1 MTSDDRLLLLVLGGS
16 AFASAV
22 AARATDPMVNAIAA
36 DFATPVATV
45 ALLASAYTLPYGL
58 CQPVLGPLGDSLG
71 KAAVLKVCTVVFALA
86 LAACVIAPD
95 LGTLAAGRI
104 VAGIAAGGV
113 IPLALAMIGDR
124 FPMEQRQIAI
134 GRFLTAA
141 LVGQFVGVTTAGI
154 LSDWIGWR
162 GGLASTAVVAAIAA
176 AGVVGWLKPG
186 AEAPPRGRLSVG
198 GAVATFAMVLRNPR
212 AAVCYGSVF
221 LESIAIY
228 GVLPFVPE
236 LLAQRGGGTATQAGL
251 AIAGL
256 GIGGLMFSLFVA
268 QFLRVFSPFG
278 LMVWG
283 GLIGGAGLAG
293 LAFSGTWPFKMAC
306 FTVIGLGF
314 FMLHNSLQNRATE
327 LAPQARGSA
336 VSLHAFFFFIGQAL
350 APALFG
356 IGLHSIGATPMLL
369 GSAVLLAGVGTGA
382 ALLLRRVD
390 RREGHA

>member
-36 DFATPVATV
+36 DFAAPVATV

-86 LAACVIAPD
+86 MAACVIAPD
-95 LGTLAAGRI
+95 IGTLAAGRI
-104 VAGIAAGGV
+104 IAGVAAGGV

-124 FPMEQRQIAI
+124 FPMEHRQVAI

-141 LVGQFVGVTTAGI
+141 LVGQFVGVTTAGA

-162 GGLASTAVVAAIAA
+162 GGLASTALVAAVSAV
-176 AGVVGWLKPG
+176 GVVGWLKPV
-186 AEAPPRGRLSVG
+186 AEAPRSRFSVA
-198 GAVATFAMVLRNPR
+198 GAMAKFALVLRNPR
-212 AAVCYGSVF
+212 AAVCYGTVF

-236 LLAQRGGGTATQAGL
+236 LLEQRGGGTATQAGL

-268 QFLRVFSPFG
+268 QFLQVFSPFA
-278 LMVWG
+278 LMVGG
-283 GLIGGAGLAG
+283 GLIGGVGLAG
-293 LAFSGTWPFKMAC
+293 LAFSGSWPVKMAC
-306 FTVIGLGF
+306 FVVIGLGF

-327 LAPQARGSA
+327 LAPTARGSA
-336 VSLHAFFFFIGQAL
+336 VSLHAFFFFLGQAL

-369 GSAVLLAGVGTGA
+369 GSAVLLGCVGTGA
-382 ALLLRRVD
+382 ALLLRRAD

>member
-1 MTSDDRLLLLVLGGS
+1 MTSDDRLFLLVLGGS

-71 KAAVLKVCTVVFALA
+71 KAAVLKVCTIVFALA

-95 LGTLAAGRI
+95 FGTLTAARV

-141 LVGQFVGVTTAGI
+141 LVGQFVGVTTAGA

-162 GGLASTAVVAAIAA
+162 GGLASTALAA
-176 AGVVGWLKPG
+176 AAAAVGIIVWLKPG
-186 AEAPPRGRLSVG
+186 AESPPRGRFSVS
-198 GAVATFAMVLRNPR
+198 GAVATFALVLRNPR
-212 AAVCYGSVF
+212 AAICYGSVF

-278 LMVWG
+278 LMVGG

-293 LAFSGTWPFKMAC
+293 LAFSGTWPFKMLC

-327 LAPQARGSA
+327 LAPHARGSA
-336 VSLHAFFFFIGQAL
+336 VSLHAFFFFLGQAL

-369 GSAVLLAGVGTGA
+369 GSAALLVAVGAGA
-382 ALLLRRVD
+382 ALLLRRAD
-390 RREGHA
+390 LREGHA